1 MTVFSIFTTNEN
13 NYRLTLW
20 AAHLFAEQ
28 QTVTLLMVIKNSYT
42 AAITS
47 IYITIIYLVL
57 GSATVRYVKHLND
70 RVTYQLK
77 LNDVTS

>member
-1 MTVFSIFTTNEN
+1 
-13 NYRLTLW
+13 
-20 AAHLFAEQ
+20 
-28 QTVTLLMVIKNSYT
+28 MVIKNSYT

-57 GSATVRYVKHLND
+57 GSATVRYVKQLND

-77 LNDVTS
+77 LNEVTS